1 MRINLLAE
9 FLKPPVTIRKD
20 YRRDITKFIK
30 NAICLGD
37 KSLYQQYYGDKK
49 QNKPKP
55 FTFSV
60 SFDVKEDKGNNF
72 IIENPLYKL
81 YFSSFE
87 PVVCIAFYNGV
98 LQLKNNCSIFGDTPQ
113 EIKNIFLQRDTIIMS
128 EKTAF
133 RTLSP
138 ILVRKIEDGKGKGFL
153 RFDDEEFLPNL
164 KKSIVIMADK
174 YLYKKL
180 SESDLNISLS
190 NMKATPIRNYGGEIG
205 NTGFLEIT
213 APLDVQKMLY
223 DAGIGA
229 KRSQGFGMLEV
240 VG

>member
-9 FLKPPVTIRKD
+9 FLKTPVKVRKD
-20 YRRDITKFIK
+20 YRRDILKFIK
-30 NAICLGD
+30 KAIDLGD
-37 KSLYQQYYGDKK
+37 KTLYQQYYGDKK

-60 SFDVKEDKGNNF
+60 SFNVKEECDNSF
-72 IIENPLYKL
+72 VVENPLYRF

-87 PVVCIAFYNGV
+87 PIFCIAFYNGV
-98 LQLKNNCSIFGDTPQ
+98 LQLKKDCTMLGDYPQ
-113 EIKNIFLQRDTIIMS
+113 EIKNIFLQRDTVITS
-128 EKTAF
+128 EKM
-133 RTLSP
+133 RYKTLSP
-138 ILVRKIEDGKGKGFL
+138 ILVRKIEGKKGIGFL

-164 KKSIVIMADK
+164 RKSIVTMADK
-174 YLYKKL
+174 YLHKKL
-180 SESDLNISLS
+180 SENEITISLS
-190 NMKATPIRNYGGEIG
+190 NMRATPIRNYGGEIG
-205 NTGFLEIT
+205 NSGFLEIT

>member
-1 MRINLLAE
+1 MRIDLLAE

-30 NAICLGD
+30 KAICLGD

-60 SFDVKEDKGNNF
+60 SFDVKEDKGDTF
-72 IIENPLYKL
+72 IIENPHYRV

-87 PVVCIAFYNGV
+87 PIVCIAFYNGV
-98 LQLKNNCSIFGDTPQ
+98 LQLKKDCSILGDSPQ
-113 EIKNIFLQRDTIIMS
+113 EIKNIFLQRDTVIIN
-128 EKTAF
+128 EKTTF
-133 RTLSP
+133 KTLSP

-153 RFDDEEFLPNL
+153 RFDDEEFLTNL
-164 KKSIVIMADK
+164 KKSILIMADK
-174 YLYKKL
+174 YLYKQL
-180 SESDLNISLS
+180 SEDEISISLS
-190 NMKATPIRNYGGEIG
+190 NMRATPIRNYGGEIG